1 MRIRYATFNDAQDIF
16 EWRNDISS
24 RKMFFNS
31 HNVSFDEHL
40 VWFTEALKSDDCVL
54 LIGLIGDKKL
64 GVCRF
69 DINVEEDSAEVSINL
84 NPEFRGKGL
93 SKKFLRTS
101 ISSFLKSRRLILTAQ
116 IKNINTA
123 STRIFES
130 SGFGFIYEE
139 KDVRYYRLS

>member
-1 MRIRYATFNDAQDIF
+1 MRIKDATFNDAQEIF

-24 RKMFFNS
+24 RNMSSNS
-31 HNVSFDEHL
+31 HNVSFEEHL
-40 VWFTEALKSDDCVL
+40 VWFTKTLKSDDCVL

-69 DINVEEDSAEVSINL
+69 DINAEEYSAEVSINL

-93 SKKFLRTS
+93 SEKFLRTS
-101 ISSFLKSRRLILTAQ
+101 ICLFLKSHQLILTAR